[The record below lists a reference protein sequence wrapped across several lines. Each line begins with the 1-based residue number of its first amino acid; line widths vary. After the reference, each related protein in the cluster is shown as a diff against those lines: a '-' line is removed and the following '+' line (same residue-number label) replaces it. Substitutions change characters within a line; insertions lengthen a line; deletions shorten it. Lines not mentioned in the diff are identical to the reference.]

1 MISEEQKMRYLA
13 KKSHNKLRDDIVK
26 IIFALELII
35 GVAELPDNAEVLE
48 LDLMI
53 LNDVLECL
61 QDAEFVLRSLTDYD
75 NSEINKLEVN

>member
-1 MISEEQKMRYLA
+1 MINEEQKLRYLA
-13 KKSHNKLRDDIVK
+13 KKSHNKLHEDIEK
-26 IIFALELII
+26 IIFELGLII
-35 GVAELPDNAEVLE
+35 GVAELPDNAEILE

-75 NSEINKLEVN
+75 NTEINKVEVN